1 MSRNSRKYTYMV
13 IFLGPAF
20 MLVFVFFFL
29 PVVLDLLLSIS
40 DVGADLQFRNF
51 TLKNFYRMWNDRHVL
66 QTLGITAIFVIPTL
80 IFFNVGLAIVL
91 SLMLHSVPDA
101 ISAFFRSIWLLP
113 RMAPHVIYAVLW
125 LWMLDPTENGL
136 FNQVLIAMGF
146 EQYDF
151 INSSPVI
158 IIIVTNGIIGCSMGL
173 LIFSAAIK
181 GIPEHLYLAAKV
193 DGASGMATIIKII
206 LPGIKWQLVF
216 VSMYQTISLLI
227 TFEVI
232 LLITKGGPFYDSTVF
247 ALYAYNRAF
256 VSGQYAYGAALALI
270 LVVIGIIGSM
280 FLWKVSNVEA
290 MMQEPKIE
298 GY

>member
-1 MSRNSRKYTYMV
+1 MV

-20 MLVFVFFFL
+20 MLVLVFFFL
-29 PVVLDLLLSIS
+29 PVVLDLFLSIS
-40 DVGADLQFRNF
+40 DVGADLKFRHF
-51 TLKNFYRMWNDRHVL
+51 TLDNFARMWNDRHVL
-66 QTLGITAIFVIPTL
+66 QTLSITALFVVPTL
-80 IFFNVGLAIVL
+80 ILFNVGLAIVL
-91 SLMLHSVPDA
+91 SLMMHSIPDA
-101 ISAFFRSIWLLP
+101 ISSFFRSIWLLP

-136 FNQVLIAMGF
+136 LNQVILALGF

-151 INSSPVI
+151 INNSPLLV
-158 IIIVTNGIIGCSMGL
+158 IIVTNGIIGCSMGL

-193 DGASGMATIIKII
+193 DGASGAATIMKII

-216 VSMYQTISLLI
+216 VSMYQSISLLI

-256 VSGQYAYGAALALI
+256 ASGQYAYGAALALL
-270 LVVIGIIGSM
+270 LVAIGIIGSM
-280 FLWKVSNVEA
+280 VLWKVSNVEA
-290 MMQEPKIE
+290 MIHEPKIE
-298 GY
+298 GF

>member
-1 MSRNSRKYTYMV
+1 MESLKRKYTYLV

-20 MLVFVFFFL
+20 MLVVVFFLL
-29 PVVLDLLLSIS
+29 PVVLDLLLSVS
-40 DVGADLQFRNF
+40 DVGADLKFRNF
-51 TLKNFYRMWNDRHVL
+51 TLENFRRMWNDRHVL
-66 QTLGITAIFVIPTL
+66 ETLSLTAFFVIPTL
-80 IFFNVGLAIVL
+80 TLFNVGLAIVL
-91 SLMLHSVPDA
+91 SLMMHSMPDG
-101 ISAFFRSIWLLP
+101 ISSFFRSIWLLP
-113 RMAPHVIYAVLW
+113 RMAPHVIYAILW
-125 LWMLDPTENGL
+125 LWMLDPTDNGL
-136 FNQVLIAMGF
+136 FNQVLIFFGF
-146 EQYDF
+146 EQFDF
-151 INSSPVI
+151 INSAPLL

-193 DGASGMATIIKII
+193 DGASGTATIMKII
-206 LPGIKWQLVF
+206 LPGIKWQLIF

-256 VSGQYAYGAALALI
+256 VNGQYAYGAALALV
-270 LVVIGIIGSM
+270 LVVLGIVGSM

-290 MMQEPKIE
+290 LMQEPKIE
-298 GY
+298 GF